1 MRIQHLKQKM
11 TRLTAVALIVTMS
24 ASPAVSWAAP
34 GVDAQDV
41 LDLLEDD
48 EHAEFEMLRS
58 KWKKLLA
65 GGGLDVTNQ
74 LVRDYAESVDI
85 VAEKLWDSMI
95 KLGEAAEDTR
105 TCLFADL
112 PLTDKSS
119 RTGSSEI
126 TLTLSLIHI

>member
-105 TCLFADL
+105 TRCV
-112 PLTDKSS
+112 
-119 RTGSSEI
+119 
-126 TLTLSLIHI
+126 